1 MHQGILCPHLL
12 PRPRRDA
19 GLRGPYG
26 RAHPHPLGKL
36 RAFQGRPLGRSR
48 SRPRHRLPCPTS
60 DFPPGNLPHPPH
72 VTVADSLQPSPP
84 ENSIRH
90 LALGF
95 FDGLHLGHRRVILGG
110 DSPHDPSRTAVLT
123 FRDHPLSVLH
133 PEKHPALI
141 TGLPHKLRILET
153 WGIQRVVTLPF
164 NATRA
169 LQAPE
174 DFLGELESAFP
185 SLKTVSVGPNWRF
198 GKNRSGDVR
207 LLGQWCAGRQILLDN
222 PAPVLFTGERIS
234 SSRIRSA
241 IAAGRLDDTAAML
254 GRPFSLFGTVVPGDG
269 RGTQLGFPTANL
281 STSDECLP
289 PVGVYAGKALLENN
303 TNHPCVETHLIGFSG
318 NLVGNSMEIQILRW
332 IRNETKFE
340 NMQSLADQIFKDIHS
355 I

>member
-1 MHQGILCPHLL
+1 M
-12 PRPRRDA
+12 
-19 GLRGPYG
+19 
-26 RAHPHPLGKL
+26 
-36 RAFQGRPLGRSR
+36 
-48 SRPRHRLPCPTS
+48 
-60 DFPPGNLPHPPH
+60 
-72 VTVADSLQPSPP
+72 
-84 ENSIRH
+84 
-90 LALGF
+90 
-95 FDGLHLGHRRVILGG
+95 
-110 DSPHDPSRTAVLT
+110 
-123 FRDHPLSVLH
+123 
-133 PEKHPALI
+133 
-141 TGLPHKLRILET
+141 LER
-153 WGIQRVVTLPF
+153 WGIGFTITLPF
-164 NATRA
+164 DASRS
-169 LQAPE
+169 QQEPG
-174 DFLGELESAFP
+174 DFLQELASAFP
-185 SLKTVSVGPNWRF
+185 SLNTVSVGPNWRF

-303 TNHPCVETHLIGFSG
+303 TNHPCAINIGFCPTFSGSKLSIETHLIGFSG

-340 NMQSLADQIFKDIHS
+340 NRQSLADQIFKDIHS